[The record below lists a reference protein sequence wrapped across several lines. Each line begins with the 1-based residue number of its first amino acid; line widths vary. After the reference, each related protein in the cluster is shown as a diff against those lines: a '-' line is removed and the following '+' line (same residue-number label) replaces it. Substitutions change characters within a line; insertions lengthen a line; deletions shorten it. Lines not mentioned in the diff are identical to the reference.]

1 MPALP
6 DSLTLRDGAL
16 ELRQLEP
23 SDRDAVLRACQ
34 DPELLRST
42 ALPDP
47 YTAEG
52 ADRLV
57 DEVRASGRGGV
68 DLAIAVDGDLVGSTH
83 LVFHGDRRASA
94 AYWLAAEARGHG
106 DATRSVRLL
115 TRWAFETF
123 PDLVRIELWSILG
136 HETSD
141 ASRGGRFS
149 ARRACSG
156 RSCPTAAGSRRPVL
170 LARAVI
176 RASDVRVALP
186 GGASTACRVDPR
198 STLSS

>member
-34 DPELLRST
+34 DPELLRWT

-47 YTAEG
+47 YTAED
-52 ADRLV
+52 ADRLM
-57 DEVRASGRGGV
+57 DEVRSQWEEGRGV
-68 DLAIAVDGDLVGSTH
+68 ELAIAVHGDLVGSTH

-156 RSCPTAAGSRRPVL
+156 RACPTAAGS
-170 LARAVI
+170 AT
-176 RASDVRVALP
+176 S
-186 GGASTACRVDPR
+186 GASR
-198 STLSS
+198 SRGD

>member
-68 DLAIAVDGDLVGSTH
+68 ELAIAVDGDLVGSTH
-83 LVFHGDRRASA
+83 PSSTATGVPAPPTGLRPRRAVT
-94 AYWLAAEARGHG
+94 
-106 DATRSVRLL
+106 ATRRD
-115 TRWAFETF
+115 R
-123 PDLVRIELWSILG
+123 
-136 HETSD
+136 
-141 ASRGGRFS
+141 S
-149 ARRACSG
+149 AC
-156 RSCPTAAGSRRPVL
+156 
-170 LARAVI
+170 
-176 RASDVRVALP
+176 
-186 GGASTACRVDPR
+186 
-198 STLSS
+198 

>member
-16 ELRQLEP
+16 ELRPLEP

-52 ADRLV
+52 ADRP
-57 DEVRASGRGGV
+57 RGRGPGHWQGGGV
-68 DLAIAVDGDLVGSTH
+68 ELAIAVDGDLVGSTH

-123 PDLVRIELWSILG
+123 PDLVGIELWSILG

-156 RSCPTAAGSRRPVL
+156 RACPTAAGS
-170 LARAVI
+170 AT
-176 RASDVRVALP
+176 S
-186 GGASTACRVDPR
+186 GASR
-198 STLSS
+198 SRGD